1 MANLRGTVQGF
12 KLDGRPVAGKGSRLG
27 SGALETLAA
36 TWRTFATVY
45 MWKDGRTEVNITR
58 DGRTIHHAIFDAED
72 K

>member
-27 SGALETLAA
+27 HGSLETLAA

-58 DGRTIHHAIFDAED
+58 DGRAIHVARFDAEG